1 MFAAMRAGL
10 ASRLSV
16 CLLAALLVLLGIGR
30 SSATT
35 LVRLSFP
42 QLAQASER
50 VVVGTVVALEST
62 RDESGRFIHTN
73 VRIAVERHLRGRGP
87 AEIVVRTPG
96 GQIDGEAVIAQGA
109 PSFTVGEKVLLFLT
123 RWENDGALKVTG
135 YVQGKSTVTVGADG
149 KARLR
154 GGLVD
159 GRSLAGVA
167 DELSGKAAMVP
178 LVPAGSTGAPR

>member
-1 MFAAMRAGL
+1 MFAAMRARL
-10 ASRLSV
+10 TSRLLV
-16 CLLAALLVLLGIGR
+16 CLLAAIPALLGIGT

-96 GQIDGEAVIAQGA
+96 GQIDGEAVVAHGA
-109 PSFTVGEKVLLFLT
+109 PSFTVGEKVLVFLE
-123 RWENDGALKVTG
+123 RWEDGTLKVTG
-135 YVQGKSTVTVGADG
+135 YVQGKSTVTLGPDG
-149 KARLR
+149 KQRLR
-154 GGLVD
+154 GGVAD
-159 GRSLAGVA
+159 GRSVAGVA
-167 DELSGKAAMVP
+167 EELSGKTAMVP
-178 LVPAGSTGAPR
+178 LVPARGPGAPR